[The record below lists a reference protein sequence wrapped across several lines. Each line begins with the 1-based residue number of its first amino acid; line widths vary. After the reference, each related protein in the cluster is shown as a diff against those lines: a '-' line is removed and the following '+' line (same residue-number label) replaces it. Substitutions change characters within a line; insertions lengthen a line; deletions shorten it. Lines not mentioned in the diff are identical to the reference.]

1 MRYVE
6 VGGVRISAI
15 GLGCWQFGSMEWG
28 YGKEYLEKDAIDI
41 VHRALDL
48 GVTLVDT
55 AEIYGFGKSERAV
68 GRALEGR
75 DDAFVATKVFPVL
88 PIAPIVEQRG
98 RRSAG
103 RLGIDTIDLYQI
115 HQPNPLVPISNQMAG
130 MRKLQE
136 TGVVRHVGVSNFSL
150 GKWKAAE
157 AAHGSPV
164 ISNQV
169 QYSLAVRG
177 PDRSGLTQY
186 AADNDRVI
194 IAYSPLAQGFLAAK
208 YDATNAPGGVRA
220 ANSLFLPENLE
231 RGHELIT
238 ALREVAKAHD
248 ATPAQIALAWV
259 IKRKNVVAI
268 PGASSVSQLEKNA
281 AAADIELTEDE
292 DARLTTASDN
302 FNPING
308 VKALPKIVRKRL
320 PF

>member
-1 MRYVE
+1 M
-6 VGGVRISAI
+6 SAI

-75 DDAFVATKVFPVL
+75 RQEAFIATKVFPVL
-88 PIAPIVEQRG
+88 PIAPVVEQRG
-98 RRSAG
+98 RASAR
-103 RLGIDTIDLYQI
+103 RLGVDSIDLYQI
-115 HQPNPLVPISNQMAG
+115 HQPNPLVPIGMQMQG
-130 MRKLQE
+130 MRRLQDE
-136 TGVVRHVGVSNFSL
+136 GVVKHVGVSNFSL

-169 QYSLAVRG
+169 QYSLACRG
-177 PDRSGLTQY
+177 PDRSGLVRH
-186 AADNDRVI
+186 AADNDRLI

-248 ATPAQIALAWV
+248 ATPAQVALAWV

-281 AAADIELTEDE
+281 AAGDIDLTEDE

-302 FNPING
+302 FNPISG
-308 VKALPKIVRKRL
+308 VKAFPKIVRKRL